1 MSILLNLMHPFW
13 VKSMNFFKKIVLIF
27 SWHTIT
33 YLTHLINIPPSFP
46 INCECSLTRPVSRG
60 EAYQRLFSR
69 TRPRVTFPD
78 VLAHTALFKTM
89 FPQLNSC
96 FQSNG
101 ICFPEPCFQM
111 LNEGRQV
118 HTDLSF
124 QSRPGLCQTLRGNI
138 KRSGRSDTFVFFQQL
153 CGRIIEG
160 RPLQSCRICGAFLFQ
175 AFSEGV
181 ECKTHFA
188 ELLRSITGSPE
199 SFLSLINIALTRDI
213 WPLLVEFS
221 VFW

>member
-1 MSILLNLMHPFW
+1 MLILLNFMHPFW
-13 VKSMNFFKKIVLIF
+13 VKSMNFFKKIVLII

-33 YLTHLINIPPSFP
+33 YLTHLINVQPSFP

-69 TRPRVTFPD
+69 TRPRVTFWD

-124 QSRPGLCQTLRGNI
+124 KAVLVSVKHCVATSTLRPV
-138 KRSGRSDTFVFFQQL
+138 RYFCVFF
-153 CGRIIEG
+153 
-160 RPLQSCRICGAFLFQ
+160 S
-175 AFSEGV
+175 
-181 ECKTHFA
+181 
-188 ELLRSITGSPE
+188 
-199 SFLSLINIALTRDI
+199 SF
-213 WPLLVEFS
+213 VGG
-221 VFW
+221 